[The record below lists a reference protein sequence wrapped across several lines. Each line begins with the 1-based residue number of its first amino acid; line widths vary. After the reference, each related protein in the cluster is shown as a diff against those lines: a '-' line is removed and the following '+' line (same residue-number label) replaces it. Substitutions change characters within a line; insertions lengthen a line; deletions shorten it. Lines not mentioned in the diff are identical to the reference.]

1 MTRPLVSFGLK
12 TSPVHTTYDQI
23 QRAWLQADEVPE
35 IEHAWLWDHMLPLT
49 GPRTGNIFEGWTLL
63 AALAAQTR
71 RLRLG
76 LLVTSNRIR
85 QPPVLGKMAT
95 TVDVISGGRLVLGI
109 GVGGTRSAREPEAGP
124 AEHNGLAEYAAYG
137 LTMVPPAEGIGRLAE
152 AITIIRRM
160 FTDDEFDFSGR
171 YYTLAGTIN
180 EPKPVQ
186 RPGPPILVG
195 GSGSRLLRVAA
206 GQADIWNVP
215 GPPHA
220 SLEFLADRCRVL
232 DRHCADLGRDPASI
246 VRSVQLLITADDP
259 ASVRDT
265 VRALIGIGF
274 GHIVFGVRPP
284 APDNVSRWLA
294 DEVINPV
301 RADLALAGL
310 IASEG

>member
-1 MTRPLVSFGLK
+1 MNQSRPVTFGLK
-12 TSPVHTTYDQI
+12 TSPVHTTYEQI

-85 QPPVLGKMAT
+85 QPAVLGKMAT

-109 GVGGTRSAREPEAGP
+109 GVGGTRQKSDPDAGP
-124 AEHNGLAEYAAYG
+124 AEHDGLPEYAAFG
-137 LTMVPPAEGIGRLAE
+137 LTPVSPGEGIGRLGE
-152 AITIIRRM
+152 TIEIIRRM
-160 FTDDEFDFSGR
+160 FTEDEFDFNGR
-171 YYTLAGTIN
+171 YYTLTGTIN

-195 GSGSRLLRVAA
+195 GSGPRLLRVAA
-206 GQADIWNVP
+206 EQADIWNVP

-220 SLEFLADRCRVL
+220 SLEFLADRCQVL

-246 VRSVQLLITADDP
+246 DRSVQLLITTDDP
-259 ASVRDT
+259 AAVRGT
-265 VRALIGIGF
+265 VRQLIGIGF
-274 GHIVFGVRPP
+274 RHIVFGVRPP

-294 DEVINPV
+294 DEIIAPV
-301 RADLALAGL
+301 RADLAIAG
-310 IASEG
+310 